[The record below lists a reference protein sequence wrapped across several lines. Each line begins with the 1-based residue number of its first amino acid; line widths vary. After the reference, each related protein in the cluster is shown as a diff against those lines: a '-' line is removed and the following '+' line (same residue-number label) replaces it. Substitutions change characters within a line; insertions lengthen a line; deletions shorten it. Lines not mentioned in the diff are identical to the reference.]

1 MNTTATETPAGVE
14 LNPADR
20 AKGAQ
25 YLASTRESLLIA
37 LRGLNDSQW
46 QFKPADNR
54 WSIAEVVEHLAIV
67 EGRVHTRVGQ
77 MPDCPTDDPGR
88 DLAEMDEAIMA
99 KVPLRTQKV
108 EAPPPIQP
116 TGAIS
121 PEEALAQF
129 TERRRQT
136 EQLLE
141 SAPYLRGRV
150 AQHPVLGPLDGY
162 QWILAVAAHS
172 ARHTAQIAEI
182 KSHPQFPESACGAIN

>member
-1 MNTTATETPAGVE
+1 MNTTATKPTPAVD
-14 LNPADR
+14 LNTADK

-25 YLASTRESLLIA
+25 YLASTRENLLA
-37 LRGLNDSQW
+37 AVRGLNDAQW
-46 QFKPADNR
+46 HFKPADNQ

-67 EGRVHTRVGQ
+67 EGRVHARIEQ
-77 MPDCPTDDPGR
+77 MPDCPADDLTR
-88 DLAEMDEAIMA
+88 DLAEMDDAIIA

-129 TERRRQT
+129 IDRRRHT

-141 SAPYLRGRV
+141 SVPYLRGRV
-150 AQHPVLGPLDGY
+150 ARRARTDGRAGPLALG
-162 QWILAVAAHS
+162 
-172 ARHTAQIAEI
+172 R
-182 KSHPQFPESACGAIN
+182 

>member
-1 MNTTATETPAGVE
+1 MNATAAKTPAGVE
-14 LNPADR
+14 LNPADS

-25 YLASTRESLLIA
+25 YLASTRESLLAAI
-37 LRGLNDSQW
+37 RGLNDSQW
-46 QFKPADNR
+46 HFKPADTQ

-67 EGRVHTRVGQ
+67 EGRVHARIGQ

-88 DLAEMDEAIMA
+88 DLAEMDEAIIA

-129 TERRRQT
+129 IDRRRHT

-141 SAPYLRGRV
+141 SVPYLRGRV
-150 AQHPVLGPLDGY
+150 ARRARTDGRAGPLALG
-162 QWILAVAAHS
+162 
-172 ARHTAQIAEI
+172 R
-182 KSHPQFPESACGAIN
+182 